1 MALFSLCVETLLPE
15 APTKFYSMTRKQSV
29 VGTKINA
36 DFPVVSVLIILEFSG
51 SALFVGWG
59 Q

>member
-1 MALFSLCVETLLPE
+1 M
-15 APTKFYSMTRKQSV
+15 FYSMTRKQSM
-29 VGTKINA
+29 VGTKINT
-36 DFPVVSVLIILEFSG
+36 DIPVVSVLIILEFSG